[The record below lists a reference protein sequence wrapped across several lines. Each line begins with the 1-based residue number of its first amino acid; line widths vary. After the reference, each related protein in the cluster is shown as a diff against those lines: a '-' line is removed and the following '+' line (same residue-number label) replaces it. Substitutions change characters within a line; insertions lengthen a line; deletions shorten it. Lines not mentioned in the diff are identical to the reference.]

1 MSVRDRGIG
10 ASRPAAPG
18 TVCLA
23 EGEGRVRKA
32 VKTGDDVPDP
42 PKPSRVIDASHA
54 MVAAR
59 APSVICIAVAGYSA
73 GEETFMI
80 DASYVDE

>member
-1 MSVRDRGIG
+1 MSVRDRGIV

-42 PKPSRVIDASHA
+42 PKPSRVIDASDA
-54 MVAAR
+54 TMAAR
-59 APSVICIAVAGYSA
+59 APIAACIAAASDSA
-73 GEETFMI
+73 GDDTFMI